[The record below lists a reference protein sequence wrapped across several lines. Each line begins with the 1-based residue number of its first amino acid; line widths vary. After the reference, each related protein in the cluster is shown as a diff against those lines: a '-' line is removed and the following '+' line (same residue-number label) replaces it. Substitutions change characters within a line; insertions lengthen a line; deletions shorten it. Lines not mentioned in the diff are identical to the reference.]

1 MPKRSLQVSMKK
13 IKLSKKCKEILRVT
27 AIVLAALIIG
37 LNVYSFNASRLA
49 GNAVPMPFG
58 IGVAVVLSGSMEPEI
73 SSGDLLIVTE
83 REGYAVEDIV
93 VYQDGRMAVTHRIIS
108 ISGDEV
114 ITKGDA
120 NNAPDDP
127 ITMSQ
132 VKGKVLFAIPLLG
145 YLVDMIKT
153 PVGTIVILGAAVLLL
168 ERSFRAEVDNDKK
181 KLEKIKA
188 EIEAL
193 KQQQNSTDNNS

>member
-1 MPKRSLQVSMKK
+1 MKK
-13 IKLSKKCKEILRVT
+13 IKLSKKSKDIIRVT
-27 AIVLAALIIG
+27 LLVLAALIVG
-37 LNVYSFNASRLA
+37 LNVYSFNASRVA
-49 GNAVPMPFG
+49 GNSVPMPFG

-73 SSGDLLIVTE
+73 SSGDLLIITE

>member
-132 VKGKVLFAIPLLG
+132 IKGKVLLAIPLLG

>member
-1 MPKRSLQVSMKK
+1 MKK

>member
-1 MPKRSLQVSMKK
+1 MKK
-13 IKLSKKCKEILRVT
+13 LNLSKRTKEILRVT

-132 VKGKVLFAIPLLG
+132 IKGKVLFAIPLLG
-145 YLVDMIKT
+145 YLVDLIKT

>member
-1 MPKRSLQVSMKK
+1 
-13 IKLSKKCKEILRVT
+13 
-27 AIVLAALIIG
+27 
-37 LNVYSFNASRLA
+37 
-49 GNAVPMPFG
+49 
-58 IGVAVVLSGSMEPEI
+58 
-73 SSGDLLIVTE
+73 
-83 REGYAVEDIV
+83 
-93 VYQDGRMAVTHRIIS
+93 MAVTHRIIS

-132 VKGKVLFAIPLLG
+132 IKGKVLFAIPLLG
-145 YLVDMIKT
+145 YLVDLIKT

-188 EIEAL
+188 EIERL
-193 KQQQNSTDNNS
+193 KQEQNSTDNNS

>member
-1 MPKRSLQVSMKK
+1 MKK

-132 VKGKVLFAIPLLG
+132 IKGKVLFAIPLLG
-145 YLVDMIKT
+145 YLVDLIKT
-153 PVGTIVILGAAVLLL
+153 PIGTILILAAAVFLL
-168 ERSFRAEVDNDKK
+168 FEVFVK
-181 KLEKIKA
+181 
-188 EIEAL
+188 
-193 KQQQNSTDNNS
+193 